1 MKEKEV
7 LPIGKPEHTPVRM
20 RMRTGIKF
28 VQKISDQNILSIEKD
43 DVALLEESD
52 EFLQFYFQKS
62 S

>member
-7 LPIGKPEHTPVRM
+7 FPTGKPEHTPVRM
-20 RMRTGIKF
+20 RMRTGMKF

-52 EFLQFYFQKS
+52 EFLQFYFHQS